1 MTEKQYKLVLDVMSD
16 ARDTLME
23 LSGLLEDIDFCDAQ
37 RVDEMM
43 QETDNLLAF
52 YERLEGSE
60 YIEKEE

>member
-23 LSGLLEDIDFCDAQ
+23 LSGLLEDIDGADAQ
-37 RVDEMM
+37 RIDEMM
-43 QETDNLLAF
+43 QEVDNLLAF

>member
-23 LSGLLEDIDFCDAQ
+23 LSGLLEDIDGCDAQ
-37 RVDEMM
+37 RIDEMM
-43 QETDNLLAF
+43 QEVDNLLAF

>member
-23 LSGLLEDIDFCDAQ
+23 LSGLLEDIDSCDAQ

-43 QETDNLLAF
+43 QEMDNLLAF

-60 YIEKEE
+60 YIESEE

>member
-23 LSGLLEDIDFCDAQ
+23 LSGLLEDIDGNDAVH
-37 RVDEMM
+37 VDEMM
-43 QETDNLLAF
+43 QDIDNLLAF

-60 YIEKEE
+60 YIESEG